1 MRYQSRLASSSST
14 RRLPRTPGPLF
25 IEPGLNNGKCLTAAS
40 NADGA
45 IVTIQTC
52 TGSTAQTW
60 TFTGGSVKIFGNT
73 KCLDV
78 TNGSTANGNKLQI
91 WTCSTN
97 NNPNQQFYY
106 TSDKHFSWTNHGKCI
121 DVTGGSTADG
131 NRPQIWD
138 CSGPNP
144 NQIWNTSPS
153 GSTSSSASSTK
164 ASSVSSTKAS
174 STSSSATPSA
184 TPPASTV
191 PNTVVIDSSRLVAA
205 KAALVLGADPAY
217 SRALAALT
225 SQADGWLNQGPW
237 TVTSKTV
244 LGPGAGIHD
253 YTSQAPY
260 FFPSNTSNG
269 CPYVEQDGVHNP
281 QVDVYTDH
289 ANRASMF
296 QSAYILS
303 LAWYYTGK
311 AQYATKAGQVL
322 RTWFVDSAT
331 AQTPNLLHA
340 QFIPC
345 ANTGRSIG
353 IIDFSQQYTDLLD
366 AAAILATGAPGWTS
380 SDISGFQQWNVNYLN
395 WLETSSF
402 GMSETA
408 ATNNH
413 GTFAIMQSAAIALF
427 TGNTALATSKANLG
441 KTRIASY
448 ISANGSQPQVRAR
461 PHSAASTTRHTT
473 WLRIPDSPP
482 SPSTSA
488 SILWGYKGPQGQSIF
503 GAVDFIIP
511 AATGASQWQYPD
523 LNFTA
528 FSASDVIHAAADAGD
543 PKAVAAV
550 GKVPTPPGGDLWLL
564 RPAAEQLDALAS

>member
-1 MRYQSRLASSSST
+1 MRYQSRLASVLS
-14 RRLPRTPGPLF
+14 LLLVLVDAQTPAYLGPLF
-25 IEPGLNNGKCLTAAS
+25 IEPSLDSGKCFTAAS

-121 DVTGGSTADG
+121 DLTGGSTANG
-131 NRPQIWD
+131 NR
-138 CSGPNP
+138 

-164 ASSVSSTKAS
+164 ASSSAASTP
-174 STSSSATPSA
+174 TVPCFHLC
-184 TPPASTV
+184 PIPLFSTV
-191 PNTVVIDSSRLVAA
+191 PRLVAA
-205 KAALVLGADPAY
+205 KAALALGADPAY
-217 SRALAALT
+217 LSGFRFGYYAEIYQGSHTPFPAALT
-225 SQADGWLNQGPW
+225 SQADSWVNQGPW

-244 LGPGAGIHD
+244 LGPDAGIHD

-269 CPYVEQDGVHNP
+269 CPYVERDGVHNP

-289 ANRASMF
+289 ANRAS
-296 QSAYILS
+296 I

-311 AQYATKAGQVL
+311 AQYATKAG
-322 RTWFVDSAT
+322 TNSAT
-331 AQTPNLLHA
+331 AQTPNLSHA

-345 ANTGRSIG
+345 ANAGRYIG

-448 ISANGSQPQVRAR
+448 INADGSQPQELAR
-461 PHSAASTTRHTT
+461 TRSFHYSTYDLVAYTRLAAIAKHVGV
-473 WLRIPDSPP
+473 D
-482 SPSTSA
+482 
-488 SILWGYKGPQGQSIF
+488 LWGYKGAQGQSIF

-511 AATGASQWQYPD
+511 AASGAAQWQYPD

-543 PKAVAAV
+543 SKAIAAI